1 MDSFLELMTSDTL
14 KPTPKHTNSQ
24 PCHMRYH
31 RTKLPTL
38 RSATHVDHLSLQS
51 RQHAVTV
58 HPLTHSDVNAHDN
71 ARLWCYTYE
80 AFLGRNISDVS
91 LRVSLLVVPMIYI
104 KLTVVTPHEEPAH
117 GIYKSTS
124 SSPSSRHE
132 SRSEPQ
138 ASALV
143 V

>member
-1 MDSFLELMTSDTL
+1 
-14 KPTPKHTNSQ
+14 
-24 PCHMRYH
+24 MRYH
-31 RTKLPTL
+31 RTKLTTL
-38 RSATHVDHLSLQS
+38 RSATHVDQLSLQS

-104 KLTVVTPHEEPAH
+104 KLTVVKHHEHQAH
-117 GIYKSTS
+117 GTYKPTS
-124 SSPSSRHE
+124 SSLSSRHE
-132 SRSEPQ
+132 SRSETQ
-138 ASALV
+138 ANTLV

>member
-1 MDSFLELMTSDTL
+1 
-14 KPTPKHTNSQ
+14 
-24 PCHMRYH
+24 MRYH

-58 HPLTHSDVNAHDN
+58 HSLTHSDVNAHDN
-71 ARLWCYTYE
+71 ARLWYYTYA

-91 LRVSLLVVPMIYI
+91 LRASLLVAHMIYI
-104 KLTVVTPHEEPAH
+104 KLTVVKLHEYQAH
-117 GIYKSTS
+117 GTYKPTS
-124 SSPSSRHE
+124 SSLSSRHE
-132 SRSEPQ
+132 IRSETQ
-138 ASALV
+138 ASTLV